1 MTLMSANSTHP
12 RRLTAV
18 SSLVTHDWPTRPPG
32 VSQRPPRR
40 IPAAGESP
48 ASDAGSAPAWTGPAR
63 ARLPSTSSGMRPRQG
78 EPAGG
83 TVAVT
88 GGTGGEGASGV
99 PAGPEHQPGTLAPPG
114 PEPMTAA
121 GPEPAPITPAA
132 ARPGAAGPSTPGPR
146 ARAAATGLRLPWALA
161 VALAGGLALTAAFPP
176 IGIWPLAPA
185 GPALLAVALWRRGLR
200 ASLLAGLVFGLAF
213 FVPLLSWLLN
223 VAWYAWLAL
232 AVAEAVIFAVLAVG
246 QRLLLD
252 LRAWPLAVAGWWVC
266 AEALRS
272 RWPYAFPWGRLA
284 MSQAGTPAAPWA
296 AVGGAPLLSFL
307 VALAGTTLAWALLV
321 PGWRAGLRRRA
332 LPLLAFAVAAGLAL
346 AGVLLPVDRQ
356 PPGTPTAVVAAV
368 QGNVPHAR
376 SLPDL
381 LRAST
386 VTLNHATA
394 TERLAAQVRA
404 GGRPAPD
411 LVIWPENS
419 TDIDPRTYSPVY
431 ATIASAVNAIHRP
444 VLVGTVL
451 RDPLRNAGQLWLP
464 GRGPGQTYVKRQ
476 LVPFGEYIPFRGLLR
491 HITSL
496 VNLQPEN
503 FTAGHRAVV
512 FQAGRIRLGDV
523 ICYEIGFDHLV
534 SSEVNA
540 GANLLTMQTND
551 ATFEVDGQRGETLQ
565 QLAMARIRAVESNR
579 AVVVA
584 STTGVSAIIAPDGRL
599 IAHSGTWRRAVLEAR
614 VPLVSQRTL
623 ASRIGGWPEAVI
635 VALTLAALAWAAA
648 AALRRRTAAG

>member
-1 MTLMSANSTHP
+1 MT
-12 RRLTAV
+12 
-18 SSLVTHDWPTRPPG
+18 
-32 VSQRPPRR
+32 
-40 IPAAGESP
+40 
-48 ASDAGSAPAWTGPAR
+48 
-63 ARLPSTSSGMRPRQG
+63 
-78 EPAGG
+78 
-83 TVAVT
+83 VT
-88 GGTGGEGASGV
+88 GGAGGEGASV
-99 PAGPEHQPGTLAPPG
+99 PAGPEHQPGTLAPPE
-114 PEPMTAA
+114 PEPVTAA
-121 GPEPAPITPAA
+121 RSPTPAG
-132 ARPGAAGPSTPGPR
+132 PPPPAGPSTTVSPPVPGPR
-146 ARAAATGLRLPWALA
+146 GPAAAARLGLPWALA
-161 VALAGGLALTAAFPP
+161 VALTGGLALTAAFPP

-232 AVAEAVIFAVLAVG
+232 AVAEAVIFALLAVG

-321 PGWRAGLRRRA
+321 PGRRAGLRRRA
-332 LPLLAFAVAAGLAL
+332 LPLLAFAGAAGLAL
-346 AGVLLPVDRQ
+346 VGALLPVDQQ

-376 SLPDL
+376 SLSDL

-386 VTLNHATA
+386 VTLNHAAA
-394 TERLAAQVRA
+394 TKALAARVRA
-404 GGRPAPD
+404 GAVPAPG

-419 TDIDPRTYSPVY
+419 TDLDPRYYPQVY
-431 ATIASAVNAIHRP
+431 ATIAGAVNSIHRP
-444 VLVGTVL
+444 VLVGTLLANPV
-451 RDPLRNAGQLWLP
+451 RNAGVLWLP

-476 LVPFGEYIPFRGLLR
+476 LVPFGEYIPFRGLLK

-496 VNLQPEN
+496 VNLQPQN

-512 FQAGRIRLGDV
+512 FRAGKIRLGDV
-523 ICYEIGFDHLV
+523 ICYEVGFDGLV
-534 SSEVNA
+534 SSEVSA
-540 GANLLTMQTND
+540 GANLLTVQTND

-599 IAHSGTWRRAVLEAR
+599 IAHSGTWQRAVLEAR

-623 ASRIGGWPEAVI
+623 ADRIGAWPQAVI

-648 AALRRRTAAG
+648 AALRRRRTAAR

>member
-1 MTLMSANSTHP
+1 
-12 RRLTAV
+12 
-18 SSLVTHDWPTRPPG
+18 VT
-32 VSQRPPRR
+32 
-40 IPAAGESP
+40 
-48 ASDAGSAPAWTGPAR
+48 
-63 ARLPSTSSGMRPRQG
+63 
-78 EPAGG
+78 
-83 TVAVT
+83 VT
-88 GGTGGEGASGV
+88 GGAGGEGASGV
-99 PAGPEHQPGTLAPPG
+99 PPGPEHQPGTLAPPG
-114 PEPMTAA
+114 PEPVTAA
-121 GPEPAPITPAA
+121 SPGSGPAAPARPDAAPTAPATPEAGPVTPAA
-132 ARPGAAGPSTPGPR
+132 AASLP
-146 ARAAATGLRLPWALA
+146 LPWALA
-161 VALAGGLALTAAFPP
+161 VALTGGLALTAAFPP
-176 IGIWPLAPA
+176 IGLWPLAPA

-321 PGWRAGLRRRA
+321 PERRAGLRRRA
-332 LPLLAFAVAAGLAL
+332 LRLLAFAGAAGLAL
-346 AGVLLPVDRQ
+346 AGVLLPVDQ
-356 PPGTPTAVVAAV
+356 PPPGTPTAVVAAV

-376 SLPDL
+376 SLSGL

-386 VTLNHATA
+386 VTLNHAAA
-394 TERLAAQVRA
+394 TKALAARVRA
-404 GGRPAPD
+404 GAAPAPG

-419 TDIDPRTYSPVY
+419 TDLDPTYYPQVY
-431 ATIASAVNAIHRP
+431 STIAGAVNAIHRP
-444 VLVGTVL
+444 VLVGTLLANPV
-451 RDPLRNAGQLWLP
+451 RNASVLWLP
-464 GRGPGQTYVKRQ
+464 GHGPGQTYVKRQ
-476 LVPFGEYIPFRGLLR
+476 LVPFGEYIPFRGLLK
-491 HITSL
+491 HVTSL
-496 VNLQPEN
+496 VNLQPQN

-512 FQAGRIRLGDV
+512 FRAGKIRLGDV
-523 ICYEIGFDHLV
+523 ICYEVGFDGLV
-534 SSEVNA
+534 SSEVKA
-540 GANLLTMQTND
+540 GANLLTVQTND

-599 IAHSGTWRRAVLEAR
+599 IAHSGTWQRAVLEAR

-623 ASRIGGWPEAVI
+623 ADRIGGWPEGVI
-635 VALTLAALAWAAA
+635 VALTVAALAWAAA
-648 AALRRRTAAG
+648 AAVRHRRTVAR

>member
-1 MTLMSANSTHP
+1 MAS
-12 RRLTAV
+12 RE
-18 SSLVTHDWPTRPPG
+18 PG
-32 VSQRPPRR
+32 
-40 IPAAGESP
+40 PAAP
-48 ASDAGSAPAWTGPAR
+48 AAEAGAATLPA
-63 ARLPSTSSGMRPRQG
+63 
-78 EPAGG
+78 
-83 TVAVT
+83 
-88 GGTGGEGASGV
+88 
-99 PAGPEHQPGTLAPPG
+99 
-114 PEPMTAA
+114 
-121 GPEPAPITPAA
+121 PEPAPHTPA
-132 ARPGAAGPSTPGPR
+132 RPSVPGPR
-146 ARAAATGLRLPWALA
+146 GPAVAASLRLPWALA
-161 VALAGGLALTAAFPP
+161 VALTGGLALTAAFPP
-176 IGIWPLAPA
+176 IGLWPLAPA

-223 VAWYAWLAL
+223 VAWYAWFAL

-307 VALAGTTLAWALLV
+307 VALAGATLAWALLV
-321 PGWRAGLRRRA
+321 PGRRAGPRRRA
-332 LPLLAFAVAAGLAL
+332 LPLLAFAGAAGLAL
-346 AGVLLPVDRQ
+346 VGALLPVDQQ

-376 SLPDL
+376 SLPGL

-386 VTLNHATA
+386 VTLNHAAA
-394 TERLAAQVRA
+394 TERLATRVRA
-404 GGRPAPD
+404 GARPAPA

-419 TDIDPRTYSPVY
+419 TDLDPRYHPQVY
-431 ATIASAVNAIHRP
+431 ATIAGAVNSIHRP
-444 VLVGTVL
+444 VLVGTLLANPV
-451 RDPLRNAGQLWLP
+451 RNAGVLWLP

-476 LVPFGEYIPFRGLLR
+476 LVPFGEYIPFRGLLK

-496 VNLQPEN
+496 VNLQPQN

-512 FQAGRIRLGDV
+512 FRAGKIRLGDV
-523 ICYEIGFDHLV
+523 ICYEVGFDGLV
-534 SSEVNA
+534 SSEVNG
-540 GANLLTMQTND
+540 GANLLTVQTND

-599 IAHSGTWRRAVLEAR
+599 IAHSGTWQRAVLEAR

-623 ASRIGGWPEAVI
+623 ADRIGAWPQAVI
-635 VALTLAALAWAAA
+635 VGLTLAALAWATA
-648 AALRRRTAAG
+648 AALRRRRTAAR

>member
-1 MTLMSANSTHP
+1 
-12 RRLTAV
+12 
-18 SSLVTHDWPTRPPG
+18 VT
-32 VSQRPPRR
+32 
-40 IPAAGESP
+40 
-48 ASDAGSAPAWTGPAR
+48 
-63 ARLPSTSSGMRPRQG
+63 
-78 EPAGG
+78 
-83 TVAVT
+83 VT
-88 GGTGGEGASGV
+88 GGAGGERASV
-99 PAGPEHQPGTLAPPG
+99 PVGPEHQPGTLAPS
-114 PEPMTAA
+114 
-121 GPEPAPITPAA
+121 GPEPATVASPEAEPATVASPESGPAALASPEAAPAAPAA
-132 ARPGAAGPSTPGPR
+132 ASLP
-146 ARAAATGLRLPWALA
+146 LPWALA
-161 VALAGGLALTAAFPP
+161 VALTGGLALTAAFPP

-213 FVPLLSWLLN
+213 FVPLLSWLVN
-223 VAWYAWLAL
+223 VAWYAWIAL

-252 LRAWPLAVAGWWVC
+252 VRAWPLTVAGWWVC

-296 AVGGAPLLSFL
+296 AIGGAPLLSFL

-321 PGWRAGLRRRA
+321 PGRRAGPRRRA
-332 LPLLAFAVAAGLAL
+332 LPLLVFAGATALAL
-346 AGVLLPVDRQ
+346 AGALLPVDGQ

-376 SLPDL
+376 NLPDL

-386 VTLNHATA
+386 VTVNHAAA
-394 TERLAAQVRA
+394 TRRLAARVRA
-404 GGRPAPD
+404 GALPAPA

-419 TDIDPRTYSPVY
+419 TDIDPRYYQPVY
-431 ATIASAVNAIHRP
+431 ATIAGAVNAIHRP
-444 VLVGTVL
+444 VLVGTLLANPV
-451 RDPLRNAGQLWLP
+451 RNAGVLWRP
-464 GRGPGQTYVKRQ
+464 GRGPGQVYIKRQ
-476 LVPFGEYIPFRGLLR
+476 LVPFGEYIPFRWLLK

-496 VNLQPEN
+496 VNLQPQN

-512 FQAGRIRLGDV
+512 FRAGNIRLGDV
-523 ICYEIGFDHLV
+523 ICYEVGFDGLV

-540 GANLLTMQTND
+540 GANLLTVQTND

-599 IAHSGTWRRAVLEAR
+599 ITHSGTWQRAVLEAR

-623 ASRIGGWPEAVI
+623 ADRIGAWPQAVI
-635 VALTLAALAWAAA
+635 VVLTLAALAWAVA
-648 AALRRRTAAG
+648 AALRRRRTAAR

>member
-1 MTLMSANSTHP
+1 MYP
-12 RRLTAV
+12 
-18 SSLVTHDWPTRPPG
+18 
-32 VSQRPPRR
+32 Q
-40 IPAAGESP
+40 
-48 ASDAGSAPAWTGPAR
+48 TGADR
-63 ARLPSTSSGMRPRQG
+63 VGGQ
-78 EPAGG
+78 AGG
-83 TVAVT
+83 AVTVT
-88 GGTGGEGASGV
+88 GGAGGEGASV
-99 PAGPEHQPGTLAPPG
+99 PAGREHQPGTLAPPG
-114 PEPMTAA
+114 PGPGTGADQEPGPAAPAA
-121 GPEPAPITPAA
+121 GEPGAATPPAPEPGPQAPAGRSTSPCPPSPTGTGPRGLDAA
-132 ARPGAAGPSTPGPR
+132 ARLS
-146 ARAAATGLRLPWALA
+146 LPWALA
-161 VALAGGLALTAAFPP
+161 VALTGGLALTAAFPP

-213 FVPLLSWLLN
+213 FVPLLSWLVN

-321 PGWRAGLRRRA
+321 PGRRAGLRRRA
-332 LPLLAFAVAAGLAL
+332 LALLAFVGAAGLAL
-346 AGVLLPVDRQ
+346 GGALLPVDQQ

-394 TERLAAQVRA
+394 TERLATRVRA
-404 GGRPAPD
+404 GALPAPG

-419 TDIDPRTYSPVY
+419 TDLDPRYYPQVY
-431 ATIASAVNAIHRP
+431 ATIAGAVNAIHRP
-444 VLVGTVL
+444 VLVGTLLANPV
-451 RDPLRNAGQLWLP
+451 RNAGVLWLP

-476 LVPFGEYIPFRGLLR
+476 LVPFGEYIPFRGLLK

-496 VNLQPEN
+496 VNLQPQN

-512 FQAGRIRLGDV
+512 FRAGKIRLGDV
-523 ICYEIGFDHLV
+523 ICYEVGFDGLV

-540 GANLLTMQTND
+540 GANVLAVQTND

-599 IAHSGTWRRAVLEAR
+599 IAHSGTWQRAVLEAR
-614 VPLVSQRTL
+614 VPLLSQRTL
-623 ASRIGGWPEAVI
+623 ADRIGAWPQAVI
-635 VALTLAALAWAAA
+635 VALTLAALAWATA
-648 AALRRRTAAG
+648 AALRRRRTAAR

>member
-1 MTLMSANSTHP
+1 MT
-12 RRLTAV
+12 
-18 SSLVTHDWPTRPPG
+18 
-32 VSQRPPRR
+32 
-40 IPAAGESP
+40 
-48 ASDAGSAPAWTGPAR
+48 
-63 ARLPSTSSGMRPRQG
+63 
-78 EPAGG
+78 
-83 TVAVT
+83 VT
-88 GGTGGEGASGV
+88 GGAGGEGASGV
-99 PAGPEHQPGTLAPPG
+99 PPSPEHQPATLAPPG
-114 PEPMTAA
+114 PEPVTVASPGPGAAAPASPEAAPPAPA
-121 GPEPAPITPAA
+121 GPEPEPVAPAA
-132 ARPGAAGPSTPGPR
+132 VASLP
-146 ARAAATGLRLPWALA
+146 LPWALA
-161 VALAGGLALTAAFPP
+161 VALTGGLALTAAFPP

-213 FVPLLSWLLN
+213 FVPLLSWLVN

-321 PGWRAGLRRRA
+321 PGRRAGLRRRA
-332 LPLLAFAVAAGLAL
+332 LPLLAFAGAAGLAL
-346 AGVLLPVDRQ
+346 AGVLLPVDQQ

-376 SLPDL
+376 SLPGL

-386 VTLNHATA
+386 VTLNHAAA
-394 TERLAAQVRA
+394 TERLATRVRA
-404 GGRPAPD
+404 GALPAPG

-419 TDIDPRTYSPVY
+419 TDLDPRYYPQVY
-431 ATIASAVNAIHRP
+431 ATIAGAVNAIHRP
-444 VLVGTVL
+444 VLVGTLLANPV
-451 RDPLRNAGQLWLP
+451 RNAGVLWLP

-476 LVPFGEYIPFRGLLR
+476 LVPFGEYIPFRGLLK

-496 VNLQPEN
+496 VNLQPQN

-512 FQAGRIRLGDV
+512 FRAGKIRLGDV
-523 ICYEIGFDHLV
+523 ICYEVGFDGLV

-540 GANLLTMQTND
+540 GANVLAVQTND

-599 IAHSGTWRRAVLEAR
+599 IAHSGTWQRAVLEAR

-623 ASRIGGWPEAVI
+623 ADRIGAWPQAVI
-635 VALTLAALAWAAA
+635 VALTLAALAWATA
-648 AALRRRTAAG
+648 AALRRRRTAAR

>member
-1 MTLMSANSTHP
+1 
-12 RRLTAV
+12 
-18 SSLVTHDWPTRPPG
+18 VT
-32 VSQRPPRR
+32 
-40 IPAAGESP
+40 
-48 ASDAGSAPAWTGPAR
+48 
-63 ARLPSTSSGMRPRQG
+63 
-78 EPAGG
+78 
-83 TVAVT
+83 VT
-88 GGTGGEGASGV
+88 GGAGGEGASV
-99 PAGPEHQPGTLAPPG
+99 PAGAEHQPGTLAPPG
-114 PEPMTAA
+114 PGPGTGASQEPGPAAPAA
-121 GPEPAPITPAA
+121 GEPGAATPPAPGPGPQTPADRSTAPSPTGAGPRGPDAA
-132 ARPGAAGPSTPGPR
+132 ARLS
-146 ARAAATGLRLPWALA
+146 LPWALA
-161 VALAGGLALTAAFPP
+161 VALTGGLALTAAFPP

-185 GPALLAVALWRRGLR
+185 GPALLVVALWRRGLR
-200 ASLLAGLVFGLAF
+200 ASLLAGLMFGLAF
-213 FVPLLSWLLN
+213 FVPLLSWLVN
-223 VAWYAWLAL
+223 VAWYAWFAL
-232 AVAEAVIFAVLAVG
+232 AVAEAVIFALLAVG

-321 PGWRAGLRRRA
+321 PGRRAGSRRRA
-332 LPLLAFAVAAGLAL
+332 LALLVFAGATGLAL
-346 AGVLLPVDRQ
+346 AGALLPVDQQ

-386 VTLNHATA
+386 VTVNHAAA
-394 TERLAAQVRA
+394 TKRLAARVRA
-404 GGRPAPD
+404 GTLPAPG

-419 TDIDPRTYSPVY
+419 TDLDPRYYPQVY
-431 ATIASAVNAIHRP
+431 ATIAGAVNAIHRP
-444 VLVGTVL
+444 VLVGTLLANPV
-451 RDPLRNAGQLWLP
+451 RNAGVLWLP
-464 GRGPGQTYVKRQ
+464 GHGPGQVYVKRQ
-476 LVPFGEYIPFRGLLR
+476 LVPFGEYIPFRGLLK

-496 VNLQPEN
+496 VNLQPQN

-512 FQAGRIRLGDV
+512 FRAGKIRLGDV
-523 ICYEIGFDHLV
+523 ICYEVGFDGLV

-540 GANLLTMQTND
+540 GANLLTVQTND

-599 IAHSGTWRRAVLEAR
+599 IAHSGTWQRAVLEAR
-614 VPLVSQRTL
+614 VPLLSQRTL
-623 ASRIGGWPEAVI
+623 ADRIGAWPQAVI

-648 AALRRRTAAG
+648 AAFRRRRTAAR